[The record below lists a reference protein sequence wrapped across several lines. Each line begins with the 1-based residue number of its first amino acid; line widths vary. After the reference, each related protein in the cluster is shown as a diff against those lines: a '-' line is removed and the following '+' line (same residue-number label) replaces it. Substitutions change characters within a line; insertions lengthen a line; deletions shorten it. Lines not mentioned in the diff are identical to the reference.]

1 MALRVAEKAA
11 LTDVGRARQGN
22 EDSFLE
28 RSPLF
33 VVADGMGGARAGE
46 VASGIAVQT
55 FDDEPSPE
63 ASPEE
68 RLASVA
74 HAANSRIHQMA
85 EDDASYAGMGTTFTA
100 VLVTGNEIAIGH
112 VGDSRLYRWRDGELE
127 RLTHDHSLVEEFVR
141 QGKLT
146 PEEAEVHP
154 QRSIITRALGPE
166 ASVEVD
172 TFTYPAR
179 DGDIYLACSDGLTGM
194 ISEAEVAKILR
205 ESPTLDDAAR
215 QLIDAAN
222 ANGGR
227 DNITV
232 VLFRLEEDPAADDD
246 SDTLGE
252 HATQVGISSDEVRAG
267 LAATKT
273 SNETVPSKTVPRE
286 APEGEGEGEQ
296 TMHLTGREA
305 TKARRQVKIGAD
317 RERPSAPDAELPP
330 RSPPAASASRR
341 RPRAPGR
348 GRARLLLSALL
359 TLVILGALLVG
370 MKALIDSRYFVGT
383 NDSGLVTVYNGVPYD
398 LPLGI
403 ELYSEEYV
411 SPVPARTLPERN
423 RSRILDHQLRSKGD
437 ATDLVRQIERGSLEN

>member
-22 EDSFLE
+22 EDAFLE
-28 RSPLF
+28 RDPLF

-46 VASGIAVQT
+46 VASGMAVDM
-55 FDDEPSPE
+55 FDDEPSPD

-68 RLASVA
+68 RLAAVA
-74 HAANSRIHQMA
+74 RAANARIHQLA
-85 EDDASYAGMGTTFTA
+85 ENDSSYAGMGTTFTA
-100 VLVTGNEIAIGH
+100 VLVTGNEIAVAH
-112 VGDSRLYRWRDGELE
+112 VGDSRLYCWRDGDLE
-127 RLTHDHSLVEEFVR
+127 RLTRDHSLVEEFVR

-166 ASVEVD
+166 SQVEVD

-179 DGDIYLACSDGLTGM
+179 AGDVYLACSDGLTGM
-194 ISEAEVAKILR
+194 VSEAEVAQILR
-205 ESPTLDDAAR
+205 SAQSLDAAAR
-215 QLIDAAN
+215 QLVDTAN
-222 ANGGR
+222 GNGGR

-232 VLFRLEEDPAADDD
+232 VLFRVEDDPSAGDE

-252 HATQVGISSDEVRAG
+252 GATEVGLSADQVRAG
-267 LAATKT
+267 LAA
-273 SNETVPSKTVPRE
+273 SDGAPASADPPPAPRPPE
-286 APEGEGEGEQ
+286 PEGDQ

-305 TKARRQVKIGAD
+305 TKARRSVRIGD
-317 RERPSAPDAELPP
+317 RDRAIDPGATAVPP
-330 RSPPAASASRR
+330 PTPASAGARR
-341 RPRAPGR
+341 RPGAAGRGR
-348 GRARLLLSALL
+348 GRARLLLTALL
-359 TLVILGALLVG
+359 ALVMLGALLVG
-370 MKALIDSRYFVGT
+370 VNALIDSRYFVGT

-411 SPVPARTLPERN
+411 SPVPARTLPERQ
-423 RSRILDHQLRSKGD
+423 RGRILDHQLRSKGD
-437 ATDLVRQIERGSLEN
+437 ATDLVRQIERGTLQN